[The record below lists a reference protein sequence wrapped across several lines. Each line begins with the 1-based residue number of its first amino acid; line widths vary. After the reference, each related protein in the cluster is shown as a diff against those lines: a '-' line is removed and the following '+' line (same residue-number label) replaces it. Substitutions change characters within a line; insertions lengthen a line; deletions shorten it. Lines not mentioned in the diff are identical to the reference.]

1 MQSVSVSVSG
11 KVGFRDGTLKT
22 LRTDLIESTKRRS
35 AEGRAVRRWPLL
47 IFDLEQV
54 GTSKSLCCFSPQ

>member
-35 AEGRAVRRWPLL
+35 AEGRAVRR
-47 IFDLEQV
+47 
-54 GTSKSLCCFSPQ
+54 